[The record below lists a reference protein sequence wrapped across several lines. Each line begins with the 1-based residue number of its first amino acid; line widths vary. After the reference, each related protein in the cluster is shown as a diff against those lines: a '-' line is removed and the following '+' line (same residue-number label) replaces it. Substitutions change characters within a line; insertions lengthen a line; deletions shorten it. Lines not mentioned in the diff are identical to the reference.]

1 MFLAYIHNKDL
12 HISNNNLLS
21 SLKDQKM
28 RELLITFSGQWMLE
42 REEERMNSC
51 NLVPLGVISLNFH
64 KKIVNLGNL
73 FNNSCD

>member
-42 REEERMNSC
+42 REEKRMNSC
-51 NLVPLGVISLNFH
+51 NLVPLGVTSLNFH